1 MMRRFITEYANYQLA
16 NSPFLY
22 NSICESFY
30 KHRINIAVEKYRQG
44 FITTNEA
51 MEMILRAEEY
61 ALREAK
67 TE

>member
-1 MMRRFITEYANYQLA
+1 MRRFITEYANYQLA

-22 NSICESFY
+22 NSVCELFY
-30 KHRINIAVEKYRQG
+30 KHRINTAVEKYKQG

-61 ALREAK
+61 ARQEVEA
-67 TE
+67 

>member
-1 MMRRFITEYANYQLA
+1 MRRFITEYAEYQLA

-22 NSICESFY
+22 NSICEPFY
-30 KHRINIAVEKYRQG
+30 IYRINTAVEKYRQG

-61 ALREAK
+61 ALQEAK
-67 TE
+67 A

>member
-1 MMRRFITEYANYQLA
+1 MRRFIIEYANYQLA
-16 NSPFLY
+16 NNPFLY
-22 NSICESFY
+22 NSVCGQFY
-30 KHRINIAVEKYRQG
+30 NRRINSAVEKYRQG

-61 ALREAK
+61 AMQESR